1 MTSDV
6 PGGSAPGDDD
16 DLDASDEALNWDGE
30 RDASHVAGP
39 APLRAKPAK
48 AARPVRP
55 ADASEADDAA
65 APPLPDTRLPSA
77 DTADAASDV
86 PVPTSSFLLVSYGIL
101 AGVFF
106 LYAVGW
112 FTSVRRST
120 YVDPTALGT
129 FMTGLGQILAVAVA
143 PVWFGVVFALTR
155 NSKPITRL
163 LWLLLGLVLLV
174 PVPFVMGV

>member
-16 DLDASDEALNWDGE
+16 ELDASDEALNWDGE

-39 APLRAKPAK
+39 APLRAKPTKAAKPGRPARPGRAAK
-48 AARPVRP
+48 AV
-55 ADASEADDAA
+55 
-65 APPLPDTRLPSA
+65 APSLPDTRLPAA
-77 DTADAASDV
+77 DTADAASDA

-112 FTSVRRST
+112 FTSVRRSS
-120 YVDPTALGT
+120 YVDPSALGT
-129 FMTGLGQILAVAVA
+129 FMTGLGQILAVAAA

-155 NSKPITRL
+155 NSKPIARL